1 MRFLVVDDSAVDRRL
16 LVSLLTELG
25 HEVEE
30 SDSTTGILDRIA
42 TGNYNSVFLDIVMPA
57 QDGYKFLR
65 ELRANPATAGQHVIF
80 CSSKKTSL
88 EIDYGLKRAGA
99 NDYVVKPAT
108 RDSIVGVLQKVAP
121 S

>member
-1 MRFLVVDDSAVDRRL
+1 
-16 LVSLLTELG
+16 
-25 HEVEE
+25 
-30 SDSTTGILDRIA
+30 
-42 TGNYNSVFLDIVMPA
+42 MPT

-65 ELRANPATAGQHVIF
+65 ELRANPTTAGQHVIF

-99 NDYVVKPAT
+99 NQYLVKPVT
-108 RDSIVGVLQKVAP
+108 RDSLVQALQTVPA